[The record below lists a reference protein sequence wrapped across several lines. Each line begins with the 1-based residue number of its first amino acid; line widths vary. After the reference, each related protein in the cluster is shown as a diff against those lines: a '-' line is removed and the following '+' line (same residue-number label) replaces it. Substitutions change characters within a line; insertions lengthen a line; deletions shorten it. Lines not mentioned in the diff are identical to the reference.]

1 MIKQILLVKFPSTME
16 SETIT
21 RILEEYQNT
30 VYKVLYDNNFIFIP
44 VVSATV
50 KDIEF
55 EILKNPNT

>member
-16 SETIT
+16 YETIT
-21 RILEEYQNT
+21 RILEKYQNT
-30 VYKVLYDNNFIFIP
+30 VYKVLYDNDFIFIP